1 MSASPPS
8 PVSLS
13 RRILIAIIWIGWAA
27 LVLVTALGFTAA
39 WIPAFDLVNAARP
52 ALALIAVA
60 LLLIAIPLRQGSL
73 IRPTAGLALLQVG
86 LLLLPWARAAASTS
100 GPASLR
106 LVTFDLGAGNERFDD
121 IAEFILGAGA
131 DVVLLQEVSCGA
143 ADRLI
148 PKLRPSY
155 ANVYVSAEGCAGQA
169 VLAKRPWSALG
180 QVITATAKPLVVSA
194 RLQWGNTGFV
204 LSSVRL
210 ADPFAPV
217 AQASDIERLRA
228 HLATQG
234 PMQIVAGAFNIPPF
248 AWKFAQLQ
256 GSGFGQHA
264 TFLATWPG
272 QWSTPLVLLDNVF
285 STEGIASVHVAVGPP
300 LGSDHR
306 PLIADI
312 ALGK

>member
-13 RRILIAIIWIGWAA
+13 QRILIAIVWIGWAA

-60 LLLIAIPLRQGSL
+60 LLVIAVPLRQGSL

-100 GPASLR
+100 GPVALR

-121 IAEFILGAGA
+121 IAAFILGADA

-210 ADPFAPV
+210 ADPFAPA
-217 AQASDIERLRA
+217 AQAGDIERLRA

-234 PMQIVAGAFNIPPF
+234 PMQIVAGAFNVPPF

-264 TFLATWPG
+264 TYLATWPG